1 MGAMVLGAPRAANPL
16 ASSKKRGGGSIPP
29 APSILMMDKTSKH
42 IVVGTAGHVD
52 HGKTTL
58 VKALTGIDT
67 ERPEEK
73 RRGMTIEPGFAPY
86 TLPSGQRIAFIDV
99 PGHESLIKNMI
110 RGIWGIDVVML
121 VVAADD
127 GVMPQTRE
135 HLDIL
140 NLLGIKQGFV
150 VLSKIDLVDN
160 EVLEMA
166 IEEIKGLT
174 KDTFLEDSPIIPF
187 SVKTG
192 QGKAEIENTLKTF
205 YEKTLEKDSEGIF
218 YMPIDRTFHSDGFG
232 VIVTGTVAPG
242 AVRVG
247 DVVEI
252 YPIGKQVKVRAI
264 QVHHQKADKAQAG
277 ERGGLNL
284 RDIELKEIQK
294 GMVVSEADTLRY
306 SYFLNVHFHY
316 LSSQADPLK
325 NRTRVRF
332 YSGAS
337 KTNALIVFMDR
348 EIMHPGETAFV
359 QFRLS
364 DKLAPLPFDRF
375 IVRTLSPV
383 ATIGGGTILE
393 IESQKYRKRD
403 EKKIQH
409 LRLFMEGTD
418 EEIIE
423 DVLKGERHSPVG
435 IKNFRESM
443 RLSTKR
449 ILEILTSLQMGGK
462 AISLGSDQF
471 FHKENYEALKDQ
483 LLNILKEFRE
493 KNPLEVEIPKD
504 EVKSSYLKDLDHT
517 LFNYVIEDL
526 SCEKPILSKGGIL
539 RLVDFDSRLKP
550 VQETIRQKIMEFA
563 GQSGFKPFALNT
575 LLMSMDHIDP
585 YEVQKVMTYL
595 RKTGHLILIEQR
607 RDSNRQLYTHRE
619 AIDQIKEIVKEY
631 ILSHGQIDVHRFKEL
646 IGIGRNSASSILDYL
661 NTIQFTL
668 RIGDTHILSKPAIN
682 KSRTL

>member
-1 MGAMVLGAPRAANPL
+1 
-16 ASSKKRGGGSIPP
+16 
-29 APSILMMDKTSKH
+29 MDKTSKH

-99 PGHESLIKNMI
+99 PGHERLIKNMI
-110 RGIWGIDVVML
+110 RGIWGIDIVIL

-150 VLSKIDLVDN
+150 VLSKIDLVDE

-174 KDTFLEDSPIIPF
+174 KNTFLEDSPIIPF

-192 QGKAEIENTLKTF
+192 QGKVEIEQTLKTF
-205 YEKTLEKDSEGIF
+205 YEKTLDKDSEGIF
-218 YMPIDRTFHSDGFG
+218 YMPIDRVFHRDGFG
-232 VIVTGTVAPG
+232 AIVTGTIASG
-242 AVRVG
+242 TVRVG

-252 YPIGKQVKVRAI
+252 YSTGRQVKVRAI
-264 QVHHQKADKAQAG
+264 QVHHQNADKAQAG
-277 ERGGLNL
+277 ERVGLNL
-284 RDIELKEIQK
+284 RDIELKKIQK
-294 GMVVSEADTLRY
+294 GMVVSEADTLRP

-316 LSSQADPLK
+316 LSSQTDPLK

-332 YSGAS
+332 YTGAS

-348 EIMHPGETAFV
+348 EVMHPGETAFV

-364 DKLAPLPFDRF
+364 DKLAPFPFDRF

-383 ATIGGGTILE
+383 ATIGGGTIVE
-393 IESQKYRKRD
+393 VESQKYRKRD

-409 LRLFMEGTD
+409 LRLLMEGTD
-418 EEIIE
+418 EELIE
-423 DVLKGERHSPVG
+423 DMLKRERHSPVG
-435 IKNFRESM
+435 IKNFRERT

-449 ILEILTSLQMGGK
+449 ILKILTSLQM
-462 AISLGSDQF
+462 
-471 FHKENYEALKDQ
+471 
-483 LLNILKEFRE
+483 
-493 KNPLEVEIPKD
+493 
-504 EVKSSYLKDLDHT
+504 
-517 LFNYVIEDL
+517 
-526 SCEKPILSKGGIL
+526 
-539 RLVDFDSRLKP
+539 
-550 VQETIRQKIMEFA
+550 
-563 GQSGFKPFALNT
+563 
-575 LLMSMDHIDP
+575 
-585 YEVQKVMTYL
+585 
-595 RKTGHLILIEQR
+595 TGR
-607 RDSNRQLYTHRE
+607 
-619 AIDQIKEIVKEY
+619 
-631 ILSHGQIDVHRFKEL
+631 
-646 IGIGRNSASSILDYL
+646 
-661 NTIQFTL
+661 QFT
-668 RIGDTHILSKPAIN
+668 
-682 KSRTL
+682 

>member
-1 MGAMVLGAPRAANPL
+1 
-16 ASSKKRGGGSIPP
+16 
-29 APSILMMDKTSKH
+29 MMDKTSKH
-42 IVVGTAGHVD
+42 MVVGTAGHVD

-67 ERPEEK
+67 ERLEEK

-127 GVMPQTRE
+127 GVMPQTKE

-150 VLSKIDLVDN
+150 VLSKIDLVDD

-166 IEEIKGLT
+166 VEEIKGLT

-192 QGKAEIENTLKTF
+192 QGKAEIEQTLKTF
-205 YEKTLEKDSEGIF
+205 YEKTLEKDSEGTF
-218 YMPIDRTFHSDGFG
+218 YMPVDRAFHRDGFG
-232 VIVTGTVAPG
+232 AVVTGTVASG
-242 AVRVG
+242 TVRVG
-247 DVVEI
+247 DIVEI
-252 YPIGKQVKVRAI
+252 YPTGKQVKVRAI

-277 ERGGLNL
+277 ERLALNL
-284 RDIELKEIQK
+284 RDIELEEIQK
-294 GMVVSEADTLRY
+294 GMVVSEADTLRC
-306 SYFLNVHFHY
+306 SYFLNAHFHY
-316 LSSQADPLK
+316 LSSQTDPLK

-332 YSGAS
+332 YTGAS
-337 KTNALIVFMDR
+337 KANALIVFMDG
-348 EIMHPGETAFV
+348 EVMHPGEMAFV

-375 IVRTLSPV
+375 IIRTLSPV

-393 IESQKYRKRD
+393 IENQKYRKRD

-418 EEIIE
+418 EELIE
-423 DVLKGERHSPVG
+423 NILKIERHSPVS
-435 IKNFRESM
+435 IKNFRDST

-449 ILEILTSLQMGGK
+449 IQEILTSLQMAGK
-462 AISLGSDQF
+462 AISLGSDLF

-483 LLNILKEFRE
+483 LLNILKEFHE
-493 KNPLEVEIPKD
+493 KNPLGVEIPKD
-504 EVKSSYLKDLDHT
+504 EVKSSYLKDLDHS

-526 SCEKPILSKGGIL
+526 ACEKPILSKGGIL
-539 RLVDFDSRLKP
+539 RLADFDSRLKP
-550 VQETIRQKIMEFA
+550 VQEAIRQKIMEFA
-563 GQSGFKPFALNT
+563 GCSGFKPFTLNT
-575 LLMSMDHIDP
+575 LLMSMEHFDP
-585 YEVQKVMTYL
+585 NHVQEVVTYL
-595 RKTGHLILIEQR
+595 RKMGHLILIQQR
-607 RDSNRQLYTHRE
+607 RDSNRQLYIARV
-619 AIDQIKEIVKEY
+619 AFDQIKKIIKEY
-631 ILSHGQIDVHRFKEL
+631 ILSHGQVDVNWLREL
-646 IGIGRNSASSILDYL
+646 IGISRNSASAILDYL
-661 NTIQFTL
+661 DTVQFTL
-668 RIGDTHILSKPAIN
+668 RIGDTHILLKTAID
-682 KSRTL
+682 KSRAL

>member
-1 MGAMVLGAPRAANPL
+1 
-16 ASSKKRGGGSIPP
+16 
-29 APSILMMDKTSKH
+29 MDKTSKH
-42 IVVGTAGHVD
+42 LVVGTSGHVD

-86 TLPSGQRIAFIDV
+86 ILPSGQRIAFIDV

-127 GVMPQTRE
+127 GVMPQTME

-150 VLSKIDLVDN
+150 VLSKIDLVDD

-192 QGKAEIENTLKTF
+192 QGKAEIEQTLKTF
-205 YEKTLEKDSEGIF
+205 YERTLEKDSEGTF
-218 YMPIDRTFHSDGFG
+218 YMPVDRAFHMDGFG
-232 VIVTGTVAPG
+232 AVVTGTVASG
-242 AVRVG
+242 TVRVG
-247 DVVEI
+247 DIVEI
-252 YPIGKQVKVRAI
+252 YPTGKQVKVRAI

-277 ERGGLNL
+277 ERLALNL
-284 RDIELKEIQK
+284 RDIELEEIQK
-294 GMVVSEADTLRY
+294 GMVVSEADTLKC

-316 LSSQADPLK
+316 LSSWTDPLK
-325 NRTRVRF
+325 NRTRVKF
-332 YSGAS
+332 YTGAS
-337 KTNALIVFMDR
+337 KTNALIVFTDR
-348 EIMHPGETAFV
+348 EVMHPGETAFV

-375 IVRTLSPV
+375 IIRTLSPV

-418 EEIIE
+418 EELIE
-423 DVLKGERHSPVG
+423 DVLKRERLSLVS
-435 IKNFRESM
+435 IKNFRQST

-449 ILEILTSLQMGGK
+449 ILQILTSLRMAGK
-462 AISLGSDQF
+462 AISLGSERF

-504 EVKSSYLKDLDHT
+504 EVKSSYLNNLDYS

-526 SCEKPILSKGGIL
+526 AGENLIFSKGGIL
-539 RLVDFDSRLKP
+539 RLVDFNSSLKP
-550 VQETIRQKIMEFA
+550 VQETIRQKIMQFA

-607 RDSNRQLYTHRE
+607 RDSNRQLYTHRA
-619 AIDQIKEIVKEY
+619 AIDQIKKIVKEY

-646 IGIGRNSASSILDYL
+646 IDIGRNSASSILDYL
-661 NTIQFTL
+661 DTIQFTS
-668 RIGDTHILSKPAIN
+668 RIGDTHILSKTAIN

>member
-1 MGAMVLGAPRAANPL
+1 
-16 ASSKKRGGGSIPP
+16 
-29 APSILMMDKTSKH
+29 MMDKTSKH

-58 VKALTGIDT
+58 VNALTGIDI

-86 TLPSGQRIAFIDV
+86 TLPSGQRVAFIDL

-150 VLSKIDLVDN
+150 VLSKIDLVDE
-160 EVLEMA
+160 EVLKMA

-192 QGKAEIENTLKTF
+192 QGKAEIEQTLKTF

-218 YMPIDRTFHSDGFG
+218 YMPIDRAFHMDGFG
-232 VIVTGTVAPG
+232 AIVTGTISSGTVK
-242 AVRVG
+242 VEN
-247 DVVEI
+247 VVEI
-252 YPIGKQVKVRAI
+252 YPTRKQVKVRAI
-264 QVHHQKADKAQAG
+264 HVHHQKADKAQAG
-277 ERGGLNL
+277 ERVGLNL
-284 RDIELKEIQK
+284 RGIELKEIQK
-294 GMVVSEADTLRY
+294 GMVVSEADTLRP

-316 LSSQADPLK
+316 LSSQTEPLK
-325 NRTRVRF
+325 NHTRVRF
-332 YSGAS
+332 YTGAS
-337 KTNALIVFMDR
+337 NTNALVVLMDR
-348 EIMHPGETAFV
+348 EVIHPGEMAFV

-364 DKLAPLPFDRF
+364 DKFAPLPFDRF

-383 ATIGGGTILE
+383 LTIGGGTILE
-393 IESQKYRKRD
+393 IERQKYRKRD
-403 EKKIQH
+403 GKKIQH

-418 EEIIE
+418 EELIE
-423 DVLKGERHSPVG
+423 NVLKRERHFPVS
-435 IKNFRESM
+435 IKNFIQST

-449 ILEILTSLQMGGK
+449 ILKILTSLQMAGK
-462 AISLGSDQF
+462 AISLGSERF

-483 LLNILKEFRE
+483 ILNILKEFFE

-504 EVKSSYLKDLDHT
+504 EVKSSYFKDLDHS
-517 LFNYVIEDL
+517 LFNYVIEAL
-526 SCEKPILSKGGIL
+526 ACEKSLFSKGGSL

-563 GQSGFKPFALNT
+563 DRSGFKPFTLNT
-575 LLMSMDHIDP
+575 LLTSMDHFDP
-585 YEVQKVMTYL
+585 YEVQKVVTYL
-595 RKTGHLILIEQR
+595 RKTGYLILIEQR
-607 RDSNRQLYTHRE
+607 RDSNRQLYIPRE
-619 AIDQIKEIVKEY
+619 AIDQMKKIVKEY
-631 ILSHGQIDVHRFKEL
+631 ILSHGQIDVNRLREL
-646 IGIGRNSASSILDYL
+646 IGLSRNSSSSVLDYL
-661 NTIQFTL
+661 DTIQFTL
-668 RIGDTHILSKPAIN
+668 RIGDTHILSKTAIN
-682 KSRTL
+682 KSRAL